1 MYLDALPIPA
11 ALSDSGR
18 PLPRHSALSLEYFHR
33 TDHRRRQRAQP
44 IGLSQCTAH
53 CEKRP
58 QRSPLSRLKMP
69 VRTKGNAASFGNS
82 LLRQIT
88 LKAKSAN
95 RIADFL
101 HHSGYYIISHNLH
114 FYDNQRRIL
123 YSITIIMSIAP
134 RKSELIYYRRC
145 AFAAGSGG
153 LQHIGDGLARG
164 LDGLYRGLADG
175 NDGHESLSGGDAE
188 DRLDLGGVADSHD

>member
-1 MYLDALPIPA
+1 MYLDALPIPS

-44 IGLSQCTAH
+44 IGLSQCTAN

-101 HHSGYYIISHNLH
+101 YHSGYYIISHNLH

-123 YSITIIMSIAP
+123 YSIIIIMSIAP
-134 RKSELIYYRRC
+134 RKSELIGCTERFMQKTANCLHRRNAQIFSYMC
-145 AFAAGSGG
+145 LRFRATTNTA
-153 LQHIGDGLARG
+153 LR
-164 LDGLYRGLADG
+164 
-175 NDGHESLSGGDAE
+175 
-188 DRLDLGGVADSHD
+188 

>member
-44 IGLSQCTAH
+44 IGLSQCPAN

-88 LKAKSAN
+88 LKAKLAN
-95 RIADFL
+95 RIANFL
-101 HHSGYYIISHNLH
+101 HHPGYNIILHNYP
-114 FYDNQRRIL
+114 FYDN
-123 YSITIIMSIAP
+123 
-134 RKSELIYYRRC
+134 
-145 AFAAGSGG
+145 
-153 LQHIGDGLARG
+153 
-164 LDGLYRGLADG
+164 
-175 NDGHESLSGGDAE
+175 
-188 DRLDLGGVADSHD
+188 